1 MSDLKAVFYILA
13 KKVFRK
19 LGNGSA
25 ALVKKEIDSLFDKL
39 DELFGAGAMP
49 LSRDAILRISQT
61 AR

>member
-1 MSDLKAVFYILA
+1 MEALDDILA

-25 ALVKKEIDSLFDKL
+25 ALVKKEIDGLFDKL
-39 DELFGAGAMP
+39 DELFGSESMP
-49 LSRDAILRISQT
+49 LSKEAIIRISQT

>member
-1 MSDLKAVFYILA
+1 MEALDDILA

-25 ALVKKEIDSLFDKL
+25 ALVKKEIDGLYDKL
-39 DELFGAGAMP
+39 DELFGEGKMEEC
-49 LSRDAILRISQT
+49 RHAIARISQS

>member
-1 MSDLKAVFYILA
+1 MEALDDILS

-25 ALVKKEIDSLFDKL
+25 ALVKKEIDSLYDKL
-39 DELFGAGAMP
+39 DELFGSGSMP
-49 LSRDAILRISQT
+49 ECRHAIARISQT